1 MEKEWPHVLLPL
13 RLQDNYPPVSAGSE
27 VQLRDAPFKFRS
39 LCKALRY
46 IQGTGYMFLALY
58 AAQSLEECALN

>member
-13 RLQDNYPPVSAGSE
+13 RLQDNYHPISAGSE
-27 VQLRDAPFKFRS
+27 VQLRDAPCKFRS
-39 LCKALRY
+39 SCKALRY
-46 IQGTGYMFLALY
+46 IQETVHMFLALY